1 MQVDEKILMIHP
13 GRHDS
18 DLAGC
23 AVEDR
28 GEHAPPRRERF
39 CPAQIDQYI
48 HLVGRRRRQA
58 PQRRLDGVDGAVP
71 AKAID
76 QSFEF
81 EQQAAG

>member
-1 MQVDEKILMIHP
+1 MMIQP

-28 GEHAPPRRERF
+28 GEHASRRRERF
-39 CPAQIDQYI
+39 RPAQIDHHI
-48 HLVGRRRRQA
+48 HLVGLRRRQA

-71 AKAID
+71 TKAID

-81 EQQAAG
+81 EQQTAD